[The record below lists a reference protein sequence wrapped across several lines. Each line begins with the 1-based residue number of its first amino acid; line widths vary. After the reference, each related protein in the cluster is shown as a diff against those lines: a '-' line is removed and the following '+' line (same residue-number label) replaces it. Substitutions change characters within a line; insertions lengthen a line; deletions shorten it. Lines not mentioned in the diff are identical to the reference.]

1 MNIALILAGGSGK
14 RTEQD
19 IPKQFMNV
27 YDKPI
32 IIYTLEAFQR
42 HPDIDGIIV
51 SCLEG
56 WEEILKAYANE
67 YGIEKLKWV
76 ITGGGNGQASAR
88 KALFELKG
96 VCKEDD
102 IVVIHDG
109 VRPMLGGDI
118 ISDCIAT
125 CRQFGNGLSAIR
137 CQETIVGT
145 ADGVS
150 GHVNVHRNDI
160 MRVMTPQAYRYGKA
174 LWAHTEALRRG
185 ITDAVYTNT
194 LMLDLG
200 ETVYFSR
207 GSAKNIK
214 VTAME
219 DVEILKALYVAERE
233 DWVK

>member
-32 IIYTLEAFQR
+32 IIYTLEAFQK

-56 WEEILKAYANE
+56 WEEILKAYSRE
-67 YGIEKLKWV
+67 YRINKLKWV
-76 ITGGGNGQASAR
+76 VTGGGNGQASAR
-88 KALFELKG
+88 KALFELKD

-109 VRPMLGGDI
+109 VRPMLSGEI

-125 CRQFGNGLSAIR
+125 CRRFGNGLSAIR

-145 ADGVS
+145 EDGES
-150 GHVNVHRNDI
+150 GKVNVHRDNI

-185 ITDAVYTNT
+185 IMDSVYTNT

-200 ETVYFSR
+200 ETVFFSR

-214 VTAME
+214 VTTME
-219 DVEILKALYVAERE
+219 DVEILKALYMAERE

>member
-27 YDKPI
+27 YDKPVI
-32 IIYTLEAFQR
+32 LYTLEAFQK

-56 WEEILKAYANE
+56 WEEILSAYARE
-67 YGIEKLKWV
+67 YGIDKLKWV
-76 ITGGGNGQASAR
+76 VSGGENGQASAR
-88 KALFELKG
+88 KALLALEDT
-96 VCKEDD
+96 CKEDD
-102 IVVIHDG
+102 IVIIHDA
-109 VRPMLGGDI
+109 VRPMLSSDI
-118 ISDCIAT
+118 ISDCIVT
-125 CRQFGNGLSAIR
+125 CKHYGNGLSAIR
-137 CQETIVGT
+137 CQETIVQT
-145 ADGVS
+145 EDGVS
-150 GHVNVHRNDI
+150 GNVNIHRDDI

-174 LWAHTEALRRG
+174 VWAHKTALERG

-200 ETVYFSR
+200 ERVYFSK

-214 VTAME
+214 ITTAE
-219 DVEILKALYVAERE
+219 DVETFKALYVTEKE
-233 DWVK
+233 GWMK